1 MQSQTDLIKGRI
13 TAQLAIS
20 PTQINEAIDHL
31 VKGAA
36 TVMYTA
42 VLLRS
47 EVKELQAANVMK
59 MQRKKRRK
67 KRIQEAGVL
76 SVQEGQN
83 IIQNTAVE
91 EQIRMEMQRPQG
103 VQRRCGR
110 CKGVGHN
117 THTCIRH
124 QESNVE

>member
-1 MQSQTDLIKGRI
+1 
-13 TAQLAIS
+13 
-20 PTQINEAIDHL
+20 
-31 VKGAA
+31 
-36 TVMYTA
+36 MYTA